1 MGIFNGDLIK
11 VELVH
16 FTGQLVITIRIS
28 FLVILFVQKIGITTA
43 DMNYFANFLRDS
55 MKAAF
60 EHFKAKRSSVG
71 NLPSKEGF
79 IDLDIFTTS
88 FEQLEKSRSLQFLLD
103 PPLGVFDLDRSNRH
117 LCP

>member
-1 MGIFNGDLIK
+1 M
-11 VELVH
+11 
-16 FTGQLVITIRIS
+16 GQLVITIRIS
-28 FLVILFVQKIGITTA
+28 FLVILFVQKIGITTS

-55 MKAAF
+55 MKAAL

-88 FEQLEKSRSLQFLLD
+88 FDQLENLEVYSF
-103 PPLGVFDLDRSNRH
+103 
-117 LCP
+117 C